1 VEAAEALKKAAR
13 GEGLPS
19 LAVNGDYGAIGNDV
33 PGARATFTLGASL
46 KVPVFAGGRVSAK
59 VHEAEAHLAQERARL
74 EDLKARIYYEVQNVF
89 LDLKA
94 ASDRVQVAE
103 STLSLA
109 REQLRQARD
118 RFEAGVADNLEVVQ
132 AQQTLADA
140 EESRIASLYAYN
152 AAKFSLAHALGGA
165 EASYAEILK
174 GH

>member
-1 VEAAEALKKAAR
+1 MVACAR
-13 GEGLPS
+13 LGCRTR
-19 LAVNGDYGAIGNDV
+19 YIGAIGNDV

-74 EDLKARIYYEVQNVF
+74 EDLKARIYYEVRNVF

-103 STLSLA
+103 SK
-109 REQLRQARD
+109 LRQARD

-174 GH
+174 GR